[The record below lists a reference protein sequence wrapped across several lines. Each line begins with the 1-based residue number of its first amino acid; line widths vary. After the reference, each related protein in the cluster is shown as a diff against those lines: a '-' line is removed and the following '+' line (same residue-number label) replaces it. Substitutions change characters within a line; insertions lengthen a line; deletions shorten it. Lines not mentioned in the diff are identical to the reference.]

1 MNKKNEKKN
10 LKKIIS
16 ITKVKS
22 INKLP
27 SNEKR
32 KINRI
37 KNISNSNLECQ
48 EIDISTKKEKHEKR
62 LEISEDEGK
71 KIKNKNGEKDANNYF
86 DFNAHFKYNELVE
99 ALNTLKND
107 KHESNSKNN
116 KTTKEKESN
125 NNYQIIS
132 RNVKMN
138 NYVKYLELIEDK
150 KNKEIFTNIPK
161 FNKNKTTY
169 FPQSESLKKIYFLNL
184 KNWMKKKIKK
194 RKFQY
199 QNLNQSLNQRKKNIQ
214 IKLEK
219 LQKKLILLRMIKNII
234 I

>member
-71 KIKNKNGEKDANNYF
+71 KIKNKNEEKDANNYF

-107 KHESNSKNN
+107 KNESNSKNN
-116 KTTKEKESN
+116 KTIKEKESN

-169 FPQSESLKKIYFLNL
+169 FPQSESLKKKYT
-184 KNWMKKKIKK
+184 
-194 RKFQY
+194 FQ
-199 QNLNQSLNQRKKNIQ
+199 I
-214 IKLEK
+214 
-219 LQKKLILLRMIKNII
+219 
-234 I
+234 